1 MQIRKPGH
9 QAREQ
14 VRKKRNLR
22 LTLAFDGTAYHGW
35 QIQADRATI
44 QGIVSAA
51 IEAIT
56 GEQIKL
62 TGSGRTDSGTHAR
75 ALVANFVTTSRIP
88 CSQMGRALNSTLPKD
103 IRVLSVRRVE
113 PDFHARHDARS
124 KVYRY
129 QIYCGPVLPP
139 HLNREYFHYP
149 YAIDLIKMQRAAQLF
164 VGEHD
169 FASFTKGSGFE
180 ARTEGTDSSPSRR
193 PTVRRI
199 LRCELRKQGC
209 KLHFTVEGNGFLRYM
224 VRNMAGTILAIGCG
238 RMSMEEFKALFS
250 KRDRTLAG
258 STAPARGLV
267 LLKVRY

>member
-1 MQIRKPGH
+1 MQIRKSGH

-14 VRKKRNLR
+14 IKKQRNIR
-22 LTLAFDGTAYHGW
+22 LTLAFDGTAYCGW
-35 QIQADRATI
+35 QIQVDRPTV
-44 QGIVSAA
+44 QGILGSAIA
-51 IEAIT
+51 AIT
-56 GEQIKL
+56 GEQAKL

-88 CSQMGRALNSTLPKD
+88 CAQMRRALNSTLPRD
-103 IRVLSVRRVE
+103 IRVLSVRRAD
-113 PDFHARHDARS
+113 PDFHARHQARS

-139 HLNREYFHYP
+139 HLSREYLHYLYP
-149 YAIDLIKMQRAAQLF
+149 LDLGKMQRAARLF

-180 ARTEGTDSSPSRR
+180 ARAERSESTPSRR
-193 PTVRRI
+193 PTVRKI
-199 LRCELRKQGC
+199 LRCELRKWGY

-224 VRNMAGTILAIGCG
+224 VRNMVGTLLAIGCG
-238 RMSMEEFKALFS
+238 RMSMEEFEALFS
-250 KRDRTLAG
+250 RRDRSLAG
-258 STAPARGLV
+258 STVPAHGLI